1 MCVRLPNKVAAA
13 LFQAAGADGGPVF
26 AEHVRNVIRRSVG
39 VPLDFQA
46 GYEEGKMQGWAEA
59 NQRMRDALKGA

>member
-1 MCVRLPNKVAAA
+1 MRLPNKLAVA
-13 LFQAAGADGGPVF
+13 LFQAAGADRGPAF

-39 VPLDFQA
+39 VPLGFEA

-59 NQRMRDALKGA
+59 NQRLRDAMKGA